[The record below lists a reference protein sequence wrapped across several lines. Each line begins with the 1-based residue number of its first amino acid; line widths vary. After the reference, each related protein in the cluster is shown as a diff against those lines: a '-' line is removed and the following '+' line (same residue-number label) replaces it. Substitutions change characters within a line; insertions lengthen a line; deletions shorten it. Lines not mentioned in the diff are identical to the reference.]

1 MCTGWDQSAH
11 ANAAAARER
20 RRGMG
25 EERRPAEEAE
35 PEEPTADV
43 LLVLVVVVGAAGAE
57 LALPLV
63 PVGDTVSVVMVA
75 RELVPD
81 TEVDDDVDVAE
92 PDWEVLLSVLL
103 VLAVELWLELALD
116 EDVELDAV
124 SADPDDE
131 LAAEGVAVED
141 PVGVADVDE
150 LCAEVSSEEGTAM
163 ADVSLATGEAKEP
176 VIESMLTEVLSQSQR
191 ISGAGNAMI

>member
-1 MCTGWDQSAH
+1 
-11 ANAAAARER
+11 
-20 RRGMG
+20 MG

-43 LLVLVVVVGAAGAE
+43 LLVLVVVVGAAE
-57 LALPLV
+57 RVFTLPLV

-81 TEVDDDVDVAE
+81 TEVDDDVDATE
-92 PDWEVLLSVLL
+92 LDWEVLLSVLL
-103 VLAVELWLELALD
+103 VLAVELGLELALD
-116 EDVELDAV
+116 EDEELEAV
-124 SADPDDE
+124 SADHDE
-131 LAAEGVAVED
+131 ELDAEGVAVED

-176 VIESMLTEVLSQSQR
+176 VIESMLMEVLSQSQR
-191 ISGAGNAMI
+191 ISGARNVII